1 MPNNDGDCML
11 PPQIELKYNQVS
23 VYIFKGESFPDIND
37 NKNNKFNAFL
47 ECKYFN
53 ASRKTKLAMMEGK
66 EFKWNQIIEIPIII
80 PLVSEKIKFQVKS
93 NYSNKDYL
101 LGSFEV
107 DIDDIKDGL
116 YNELRCVNIYGSMNT
131 VGKTEND
138 ILMNENGEI
147 GSRWKGRVYLK
158 ILYI

>member
-1 MPNNDGDCML
+1 
-11 PPQIELKYNQVS
+11 
-23 VYIFKGESFPDIND
+23 
-37 NKNNKFNAFL
+37 
-47 ECKYFN
+47 
-53 ASRKTKLAMMEGK
+53 MMEGK

-116 YNELRCVNIYGSMNT
+116 YNELRCVNMLSCF
-131 VGKTEND
+131 
-138 ILMNENGEI
+138 
-147 GSRWKGRVYLK
+147 
-158 ILYI
+158 

>member
-1 MPNNDGDCML
+1 
-11 PPQIELKYNQVS
+11 
-23 VYIFKGESFPDIND
+23 
-37 NKNNKFNAFL
+37 
-47 ECKYFN
+47 
-53 ASRKTKLAMMEGK
+53 MEGK

-158 ILYI
+158 ILYKNINSPISCVKDMDQKIIEETGNINRSNLWSFDVMGSIPSQKKYKI